1 MNCYACN
8 RDPAVYDQPEMFIPE
23 RWMNGHRGRTDSTAV
38 EAEKIGVPHLTY
50 GAGRR
55 VCPGIDMANRGLY
68 STLVLL
74 FHFFT
79 WERAPLAEEE
89 KKHVFPPFRAARECT
104 ADMHPLDDTAT
115 PTEAQAIPWAC
126 GLKFTIRDPDALAD
140 WLAHEDQ

>member
-1 MNCYACN
+1 MAQADVSVLESTVNTHAKKLLEKLN
-8 RDPAVYDQPEMFIPE
+8 SSFFFLAV
-23 RWMNGHRGRTDSTAV
+23 
-38 EAEKIGVPHLTY
+38 
-50 GAGRR
+50 
-55 VCPGIDMANRGLY
+55 ANRGLY

-89 KKHVFPPFRAARECT
+89 KKHVFPPFRAVRECS

-126 GLKFTIRDPDALAD
+126 GLKFTVRDPDSLAD

>member
-1 MNCYACN
+1 MAQADVSVLESTVNTHAKKLLEKLN
-8 RDPAVYDQPEMFIPE
+8 SSFFFLAV
-23 RWMNGHRGRTDSTAV
+23 
-38 EAEKIGVPHLTY
+38 
-50 GAGRR
+50 
-55 VCPGIDMANRGLY
+55 ANRGLY